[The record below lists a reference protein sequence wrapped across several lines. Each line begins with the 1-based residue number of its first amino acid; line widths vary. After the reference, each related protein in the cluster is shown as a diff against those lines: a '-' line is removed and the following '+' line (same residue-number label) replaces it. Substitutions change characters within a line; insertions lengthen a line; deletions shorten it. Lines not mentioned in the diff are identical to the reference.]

1 MSKGKVTEC
10 ERNES
15 TGILQ
20 RRLISASLTLL
31 LPYMVTDDWRERE
44 RERGGGVVYCLKA
57 EEV

>member
-44 RERGGGVVYCLKA
+44 RGGGVVYCLKA